1 MVKPGE
7 DACAVGP
14 AEGRDIEAA
23 AGSECIESEP
33 ESIGVFLGDPI
44 SCSESGES
52 E

>member
-23 AGSECIESEP
+23 AGSKEP
-33 ESIGVFLGDPI
+33 VGARLSRRGKGPGNLGKP
-44 SCSESGES
+44 G
-52 E
+52 